1 METSGEELAPSPAK
15 RVPILGME
23 NGQRNGR
30 ALPHRSDLAWA
41 KVGLIL
47 MWSVKIVI
55 QTPNRLITRIPGVV
69 EHDSFSKDVFQ
80 DWNLIERNA
89 EPTDIP
95 AQLLRQARENAA
107 QWLAE
112 E

>member
-55 QTPNRLITRIPGVV
+55 QTPNRLIARIPFII
-69 EHDSFSKDVFQ
+69 EHNCFPKDVLQ
-80 DWNLIERNA
+80 DRNLIEWNTEPA
-89 EPTDIP
+89 EIPT
-95 AQLLRQARENAA
+95 
-107 QWLAE
+107 
-112 E
+112 